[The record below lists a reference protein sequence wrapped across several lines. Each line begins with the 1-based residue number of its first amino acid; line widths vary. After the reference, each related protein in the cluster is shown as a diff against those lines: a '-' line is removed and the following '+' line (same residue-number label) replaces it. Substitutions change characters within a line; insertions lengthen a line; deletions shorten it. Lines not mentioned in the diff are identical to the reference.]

1 MGKNAFK
8 EAIQAG
14 RQQLG
19 LWSMLRDPALTEML
33 GQCGYD
39 WINIDCEHTPNS
51 EADVLAMLQ
60 ALSGCPTEA
69 MVRPSCLDVAQIKR
83 LLDIGARTLVI
94 PYVQTV
100 AEAELAAA
108 AVAYP
113 PAGIRGVSS
122 VARAARY
129 GADQGYFARAREDI
143 CLIVQIETREAL
155 DNLEAIA
162 AVPGID
168 GLFVG
173 PADMAASMGHPG
185 NPRHP
190 EVQAAILDATR
201 RIRAA
206 GKPAG
211 FLSPD
216 QELLG
221 LVVDAGCVFTAVDI
235 DLAIVRRG
243 ALSRLDA
250 CKHWRGG

>member
-19 LWSMLRDPALTEML
+19 LWSMLRDPAMTEML
-33 GQCGYD
+33 GRCGYD
-39 WINIDCEHTPNS
+39 WINIDCEHTPNN

-60 ALSGCPTEA
+60 ALSGSPTET

-113 PAGIRGVSS
+113 PDGIRGVSS
-122 VARAARY
+122 VARAAHY
-129 GADQGYFARAREDI
+129 GVDKDYFTHAREDI
-143 CLIVQIETREAL
+143 CLIVQIETRQAL
-155 DNLEAIA
+155 DSLEAIA
-162 AVPGID
+162 AVRGID

-173 PADMAASMGHPG
+173 PADMAASLGHPG

-190 EVQAAILDATR
+190 EVQAAILDAIR

-216 QELLG
+216 QELLA
-221 LVVDAGCVFTAVDI
+221 LVVDAGCVFTAIDI
-235 DLAIVRRG
+235 DLAILRDG
-243 ALSRLDA
+243 ALGRLDA
-250 CKHWRGG
+250 CKHWRGD